1 MKYFSF
7 ETLSGFFNNLKIA
20 KNCKILFTCLEFS
33 GLESGKS
40 ELRNRW
46 PSWDRKPVIVRMSL
60 PSLLLANINQG
71 ASIGPAPT
79 LPTKD
84 LSIGHFKDEQIL
96 CLAIYLEAFE

>member
-1 MKYFSF
+1 
-7 ETLSGFFNNLKIA
+7 
-20 KNCKILFTCLEFS
+20 
-33 GLESGKS
+33 
-40 ELRNRW
+40 
-46 PSWDRKPVIVRMSL
+46 MSL

-96 CLAIYLEAFE
+96 CLAIYLEAFESTMDMFSIFFGRKFKLP

>member
-1 MKYFSF
+1 
-7 ETLSGFFNNLKIA
+7 
-20 KNCKILFTCLEFS
+20 
-33 GLESGKS
+33 
-40 ELRNRW
+40 
-46 PSWDRKPVIVRMSL
+46 MSL